1 MGVLRNRSINVI
13 VLLYALL
20 QRLMILWSRLV
31 KEEEGQM
38 PISESYQSIGQ
49 VLGESGKFAVV
60 TEVLL
65 VTYVCT

>member
-1 MGVLRNRSINVI
+1 
-13 VLLYALL
+13 
-20 QRLMILWSRLV
+20 MILWSWLV

-49 VLGESGKFAVV
+49 VLGESGKFAVI

-65 VTYVCT
+65 VAYVCT